1 MTMATATIMATART
15 SARGTSRPS
24 LVATSSTPT
33 RRIPLWD
40 QAALA
45 LTAWV
50 CRRWILT
57 PPRGGP
63 ECSPTRAYFAQELK
77 MAASSAAW
85 DLLQFALAVEVI
97 RLACACLV
105 VAFEEDPQPLAP
117 SICQMRVATSIL
129 GLLCRV
135 RCTDRV
141 DLHPACLLDQG
152 AMVDVSDG
160 RCQQRRL
167 WWWKRTTSCQSRQ
180 AWYNLQ
186 SFSSVD
192 LFLLDYCCS
201 FDSTVVRSW

>member
-1 MTMATATIMATART
+1 MPALDLNSTEGWPRMQSYQGLLR
-15 SARGTSRPS
+15 SGTEDGGII
-24 LVATSSTPT
+24 SSMG
-33 RRIPLWD
+33 
-40 QAALA
+40 
-45 LTAWV
+45 
-50 CRRWILT
+50 
-57 PPRGGP
+57 PP
-63 ECSPTRAYFAQELK
+63 
-77 MAASSAAW
+77 
-85 DLLQFALAVEVI
+85 QFALAVEVI